1 MFFFFFNDE
10 KVTAMTLANYILKR
24 AEGKEPVTNL
34 KLQKI
39 LYYVQG
45 YFLAKFDRPLFP
57 DEIQAWKFGP
67 VVPSVYYEFSAY
79 GPDTLKAT
87 EDTSDTMISSCTPE
101 EVTLINDVIDQ
112 KLALRAGKLVDDTH
126 KETPWLNATL
136 GGHVIRP
143 NTVIS
148 IDSMKEYFKTQG
160 DKLNV

>member
-10 KVTAMTLANYILKR
+10 KVTAMTLANYVLKR

-45 YFLAKFDRPLFP
+45 YFLARFDRPLFP

-67 VVPSVYYEFSAY
+67 VVPSVYYEFSSY
-79 GPDTLKAT
+79 GPDELKET
-87 EDTSDTMISSCTPE
+87 EDTSSTMESSCTLE
-101 EVTLINDVIDQ
+101 EIALINCVIDQ
-112 KLALRAGKLVDDTH
+112 KLVLKASELVDDTH
-126 KETPWLNATL
+126 KEAPWLNATS

-160 DKLNV
+160 DKLNA